1 MDLQDKE
8 KMWNV
13 LKVRHLGSLPSEYKE
28 WVLRQMQDAHSIANG
43 DKDIFLYEFQRRIEV
58 PVKAHYDMLDKWWW
72 KDSKNIIM
80 LDKYRYNNR

>member
-13 LKVRHLGSLPSEYKE
+13 VNVPHRGSHPTEYKD
-28 WVLRQMQDAHSIANG
+28 WVLQQMKEAHAIANG